1 MKTLTK
7 ENASKASTIINKSH
21 PEWGTKRFNH
31 NDQPLFEGESMSSF
45 GVGCNSAILP
55 ECEYHFWNVVS

>member
-7 ENASKASTIINKSH
+7 ENAHKASTILNKTN

-31 NDQPLFEGESMSSF
+31 NKDGKGMSTF
-45 GVGCNSAILP
+45 GIGYNSAMLFDH
-55 ECEYHFWNVVS
+55 EFKFWEVVTWK